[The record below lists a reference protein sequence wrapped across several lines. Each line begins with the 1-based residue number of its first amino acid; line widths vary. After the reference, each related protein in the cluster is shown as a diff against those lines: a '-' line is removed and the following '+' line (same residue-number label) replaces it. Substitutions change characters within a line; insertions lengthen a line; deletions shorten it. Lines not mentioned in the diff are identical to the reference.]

1 MNSYGRRAMEH
12 WARWLPARY
21 RSIQDPEA
29 FFQAL
34 GLEAET
40 QILDLAEQ
48 VEGPDLPGEDTRQR
62 RPCRST
68 TATTRAAAQHPAI
81 RDRTPPADR
90 KKGHRKWLGVGP
102 GCDHAPRKGALR

>member
-29 FFQAL
+29 FFQTL

-62 RPCRST
+62 RPCRSI
-68 TATTRAAAQHPAI
+68 TATTQSRGPTPGHP
-81 RDRTPPADR
+81 
-90 KKGHRKWLGVGP
+90 GP
-102 GCDHAPRKGALR
+102 HPTR